1 MSSFLVVMHK
11 YFLAFRDKNITITII
26 RNEIN
31 ASIIDTIITL
41 KIADNFIGTIKNK
54 ELISEKKTIKAIN
67 NII

>member
-11 YFLAFRDKNITITII
+11 YFLAFLDKNITITII
-26 RNEIN
+26 RNDIN

-41 KIADNFIGTIKNK
+41 KIADNFIGIIKNK